1 MINLPLLMKI
11 NLRGLVTFLILLLST
26 LFVVSA
32 WVGDDTYITMRVVDN
47 FIHGF
52 GLRWNVDERV
62 QVFTHPFW
70 MLILLAGYVV
80 TRHAFITI
88 VVVSIGTA
96 LLSVVVFLLKVPR
109 TIPAAITGTVLL
121 ALSKSF
127 VDFSVSGLEN
137 PLTHLLLLLF
147 LLIFFQYVDFS
158 NRNIF
163 LLSLLAGLATFN
175 RMDTLL
181 LFLPV
186 LVYIFWMHR
195 SFQTFSLVAAGF
207 LPFLLWELFSL
218 IYYGFLLPNTYYAKL
233 NTGVAE
239 LALVNQGL
247 LYFLNSL
254 KWDTIT
260 LTVIGLSLVF
270 SFTQGKA
277 REKFIASGIVL
288 YLAYILYI
296 GGDFMSGRF
305 FSAPYFASVF
315 IFLRFLDNH
324 KVGYTWIAA
333 GAFLVIGLMVR
344 LPTVVLPNETDMQ
357 QAIQDFEIS
366 GIADIKARAFQTSS
380 LMAWRPGM
388 EIFPTE
394 KASRRGIRY
403 REEGKKVAIEGTV
416 GMVGFFGGPQLH
428 IIDGYALGDSL
439 LARLPVENAETWRPA
454 HFSRRLPEGYIKT
467 FETGQNQLTD
477 LELSLY
483 YDKLRLVISGDL
495 WTLERWQ
502 AIWGLNMGQY
512 DYLLEN
518 YVSSSN

>member
-1 MINLPLLMKI
+1 MKI
-11 NLRGLVTFLILLLST
+11 NLRGVVVVLILLLGT

-47 FIHGF
+47 FIHGY

-70 MLILLAGYVV
+70 MLILLVGYVV
-80 TRHAFITI
+80 TRHAFLTI
-88 VVVSIGTA
+88 IFASIGTA
-96 LLSVVVFLLKVPR
+96 LFSVAVYLLKVPR
-109 TIPAAITGTVLL
+109 TISTAIAGTILL

-137 PLTHLLLLLF
+137 PLAHLLLLLF
-147 LLIFFQYVDFS
+147 LLIIFQRVDFS
-158 NRNIF
+158 DRDIF

-175 RMDTLL
+175 RMDMLL

-186 LVYIFWMHR
+186 LVYVFWTHR
-195 SFQTFSLVAAGF
+195 SFRTFSLVAAGF
-207 LPFLLWELFSL
+207 SPFLLWELFSL
-218 IYYGFLLPNTYYAKL
+218 VYYGFFLPNTYYAKL

-270 SFTQGKA
+270 SFAQGKA
-277 REKFIASGIVL
+277 REEFIASGIVL

-315 IFLRFLDNH
+315 LLVRVLDDH

-333 GAFLVIGLMVR
+333 GAFLVMGLMVP
-344 LPTVVLPNETDMQ
+344 LPTVVLPSETDRQ
-357 QAIQDFEIS
+357 QAIHDFETF

-380 LMAWRPGM
+380 LMAWRPGV
-388 EIFPTE
+388 EIFPNE
-394 KASRRGIRY
+394 KMVQRGTRY
-403 REEGKKVAIEGTV
+403 RQEGKKVAIEGTV

-454 HFSRRLPEGYIKT
+454 HFSRRIPEGYIKT
-467 FETGQNQLTD
+467 LETGQNQLTD
-477 LELSLY
+477 PELALY
-483 YDKLRLVISGDL
+483 YDKLHLVISGDL
-495 WTLERWQ
+495 WTQERWQ
-502 AIWGLNMGQY
+502 AIWGLNTGQY

-518 YVSSSN
+518 YISSSN

>member
-1 MINLPLLMKI
+1 MKLTYRNAAFI
-11 NLRGLVTFLILLLST
+11 FILLLGM

-47 FIHGF
+47 FVHGY
-52 GLRWNVDERV
+52 GLRWNVAERV
-62 QVFTHPFW
+62 QVYTHPFW
-70 MLILLAGYVV
+70 MLILLAGYIV

-88 VVVSIGTA
+88 VFASISIA
-96 LLSVVVFLLKVPR
+96 LLSVAIFLLKVPR
-109 TIPAAITGTVLL
+109 TIPAAIAATVLL

-127 VDFSVSGLEN
+127 VDYSVSGLEN

-147 LLIFFQYVDFS
+147 LLIIFQRTDFS
-158 NRNIF
+158 GRDIF

-181 LFLPV
+181 LFLPA
-186 LVYIFWMHR
+186 LFYIFWTHR
-195 SFQTFSLVAAGF
+195 SFRTFGLVAAGF

-218 IYYGFLLPNTYYAKL
+218 VYYGFLFPNTYYAKL

-260 LTVIGLSLVF
+260 LAVIGLSLVF

-277 REKFIASGIVL
+277 REMFIALGLVL

-315 IFLRFLDNH
+315 LLIRILDHH

-333 GAFLVIGLMVR
+333 GVFLVMGLMVP
-344 LPTVVLPNETDMQ
+344 LPTVVFPNENDTQ
-357 QAIQDFEIS
+357 QAVRDFETS
-366 GIADIKARAFQTSS
+366 GIADLKARAFQTSS

-388 EIFPTE
+388 EVFPNE
-394 KASRRGIRY
+394 KVTRRGIRY
-403 REEGKKVAIEGTV
+403 REEGKKVAVDGTV
-416 GMVGFFGGPQLH
+416 GLVGFFGGSQLYL
-428 IIDGYALGDSL
+428 IDGYALGDPL
-439 LARLPVENAETWRPA
+439 LARLPVENVEKWLPA
-454 HFSRRLPEGYIKT
+454 HFSRRIPEGYVET
-467 FETGQNQLTD
+467 VETGKNQIVDPALA
-477 LELSLY
+477 LY
-483 YDKLRLVISGDL
+483 YDKLHLVISGDL
-495 WTLERWQ
+495 WILERWQ